1 MEALGGLVLAPSPGH
16 LGAACTGLHL
26 DERLRRL
33 HLDERGQA
41 VGMYVHLLADAYV
54 HLLAGRAWTMDA
66 HCALGTGVDHGCRC
80 STSRAA

>member
-16 LGAACTGLHL
+16 LGAASTGLHL

-41 VGMYVHLLADAYV
+41 VRMYVHLLA
-54 HLLAGRAWTMDA
+54 HP
-66 HCALGTGVDHGCRC
+66 CVDDGCRC